1 MNYQVLKLR
10 VVGVYNNELSGTE
23 EWSVYIIMNYPV
35 LTLRVVGVC
44 NNELSGTEIKSG
56 RCI

>member
-1 MNYQVLKLR
+1 MNYLVLKLSVVGVYNNELVLKLR

-23 EWSVYIIMNYPV
+23 
-35 LTLRVVGVC
+35 
-44 NNELSGTEIKSG
+44 IKSG

>member
-23 EWSVYIIMNYPV
+23 EWSVDIIMNYLV
-35 LTLRVVGVC
+35 LTLRVGGVC